1 MEFGLSEEQRLLE
14 ETLGRFT
21 AEHCAPPRVR
31 EIAKRDDAHDP
42 VLWRA
47 LAELGAA
54 GVLVP
59 SEHGGSGLGMLDA
72 AVVAQRLGHA
82 AAPLPFLASGVMAP
96 VALATGGTP
105 AQQREWLPKL
115 AAGRTLLGVA
125 VSEVVAARDG
135 AGVRLDGDRLR
146 GRALFAIDAAA
157 ADAFLVAA
165 GPGSLHLVPR
175 DSAGLAVEPLT
186 TVDETR
192 RVAELVLD
200 GVRPADAIGGPSG
213 GAAAI
218 ARMLDAGRVALAAD
232 LLGASDRAIA
242 LAVEYAKQRKQFG
255 RVIGSFQAVKH
266 LCAEMVA
273 AIEPARSLVWYA
285 AHAFDAVPEEAT
297 LLALLAKSHLADV
310 ATRVVRT
317 ATEVHGGIGFTD
329 ECDLHLWFKRTA
341 LDRQLLGGPERLR
354 AQAARLQ
361 GWLEAAR

>member
-1 MEFGLSEEQRLLE
+1 
-14 ETLGRFT
+14 
-21 AEHCAPPRVR
+21 
-31 EIAKRDDAHDP
+31 
-42 VLWRA
+42 
-47 LAELGAA
+47 
-54 GVLVP
+54 
-59 SEHGGSGLGMLDA
+59 
-72 AVVAQRLGHA
+72 
-82 AAPLPFLASGVMAP
+82 
-96 VALATGGTP
+96 
-105 AQQREWLPKL
+105 
-115 AAGRTLLGVA
+115 
-125 VSEVVAARDG
+125 VVAARDR

-146 GRALFAIDAAA
+146 GRALFAIDAGA

-165 GPGSLHLVPR
+165 GPESLHLVPR

-200 GVRPADAIGGPSG
+200 GVRPADAIGGPT
-213 GAAAI
+213 GASAAI
-218 ARMLDAGRVALAAD
+218 ARMLDAGRLALAAD